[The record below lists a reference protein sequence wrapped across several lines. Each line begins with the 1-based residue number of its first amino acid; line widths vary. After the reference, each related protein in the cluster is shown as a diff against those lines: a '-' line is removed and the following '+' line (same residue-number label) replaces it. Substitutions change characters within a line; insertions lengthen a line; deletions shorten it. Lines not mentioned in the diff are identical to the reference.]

1 MFSNNF
7 FKSSAK
13 IYLAPPKI
21 TRSSMRKIRKSIN
34 DINSMH
40 IGSSNVKFQ
49 NQIKDFVGTKYAY
62 ASSSGTSALHLC
74 LKAIGLKNSDEILI
88 PTLTFGATAFAASYV
103 GAKITFLDVEK
114 KSWCLDPNLLEDYLK
129 KSQKSNRFPK
139 AVIAVDLYGMPM
151 DYSAILQVTQKYELP
166 VIVDSAESLGS
177 KYKGSNVGGFG
188 FLNVISFNLN
198 KIITT
203 GGSGMILTNNKEII
217 DKISFLANQS
227 KENYHWFEH
236 NEIGFNY
243 RSSDILSAVGLS
255 QFSNFNEIA
264 KHKKALQ
271 KLYSE
276 LLGYTDEIRVQQNYA
291 NADSNFW
298 LTNLYIEDNP
308 ESSQKIETIRRTL
321 ESNGIESRLIFKPL
335 HLHTA
340 FKKSSSYLN
349 GNAHKIFNSS
359 LSLPSGRN
367 LRRKDVYRICDIIR
381 KIKY

>member
-1 MFSNNF
+1 MFSNHF

-21 TRSSMRKIRKSIN
+21 TRNSIRKIRKSIN
-34 DINSMH
+34 DVNSMQ
-40 IGSSNVKFQ
+40 IGSYNVKFQ
-49 NQIKDFVGTKYAY
+49 NQIKDFVGAKYAY

-103 GAKITFLDVEK
+103 GAQITFLDVEK

-129 KSQKSNRFPK
+129 KSQKSYRFPK
-139 AVIAVDLYGMPM
+139 AVIAVDLYGMPI
-151 DYSAILQVTQKYELP
+151 DYSAILQIAQKYELP
-166 VIVDSAESLGS
+166 LIVDSAESLGS
-177 KYKGSNVGGFG
+177 KYNGMNVGGFG

-203 GGSGMILTNNKEII
+203 GGSGMILSNNKEII

-243 RSSDILSAVGLS
+243 RSSDILSAIGLS
-255 QFSNFNEIA
+255 QFSKFNEIA
-264 KHKKALQ
+264 KHKKTLQ
-271 KLYSE
+271 KLYTE
-276 LLGYTDEIRVQQNYA
+276 LLGHTDEIRVQQNYA
-291 NADSNFW
+291 NSDSNFW

-308 ESSQKIETIRRTL
+308 DSSQKIETIRRTL
-321 ESNGIESRLIFKPL
+321 HSNDIESRLIFKPL
-335 HLHTA
+335 HLHKA
-340 FKKSSSYLN
+340 FKKSSSFLN

-359 LSLPSGRN
+359 LSLPSGPN

-381 KIKY
+381 NIKY